1 MKGRIEHAHC
11 EDSYKNIVLKFFLTT
26 EIFIAPWK
34 RTNKW
39 LYLSF
44 PCKHHYKERDKDDWF
59 FSQTS
64 IATKTQSYSIPSL
77 SRFRKK
83 QKKKKK
89 PKYKILIYLNEIHPK
104 QLNLMLLSMYQSF
117 RHTHTYKTNKR
128 RKNLKINK
136 ILIYLNEIH
145 HKQLDFPIAYDKI
158 E

>member
-1 MKGRIEHAHC
+1 MIDFLVKLALPPKHNHIQFHPYLVLE
-11 EDSYKNIVLKFFLTT
+11 KNK
-26 EIFIAPWK
+26 
-34 RTNKW
+34 
-39 LYLSF
+39 
-44 PCKHHYKERDKDDWF
+44 
-59 FSQTS
+59 
-64 IATKTQSYSIPSL
+64 
-77 SRFRKK
+77 
-83 QKKKKK
+83 KKKKK

-128 RKNLKINK
+128 RKNLTINK